1 MNRPMRAR
9 TLIAILIC
17 LGLVPAAAGCGA
29 EGEAGLPAG
38 AELVPADAAMFV
50 AVDTD
55 FESGQWENAGDLL
68 DNFPDG
74 DRLRG
79 FIFNELSSEG
89 IDLEED
95 VKPALGPQ
103 VNIVWLDPRDDQS
116 FVGLTQPSDAEK
128 LQELLEKGDQ
138 EMFFRDVEGWT
149 AFAEDEKYLDELVEG
164 EAAGRLS
171 ADSQFADAMARVA
184 EDALVRIYFN
194 GPAAAPAFEEQGG
207 FDAGALADLLPGGE
221 VPWISASLAAE
232 DRGGRFEGAVGF
244 ADDPE
249 GYVGPS
255 YEAKLPEVAPAGAL
269 AYLSFKDLEGQFSKL
284 RDVFARVEPEI
295 ERDIGRF
302 ENEIGVSLEE
312 DIGPLLAG
320 EGALYVREG
329 AFIPEV
335 TLLLEVDDEDRAV
348 AVVDDLVSGLHDFVP
363 LGEPRTTEI
372 EGVEARQVD
381 IQPPVSLYYAAFD
394 GRLVVTTQR
403 AGIAALREDG
413 DRLSDDD
420 LFQDALEDSDMPGE
434 TVGFTYVNLR
444 ELIPYVFGF
453 LGAVEENGETVPDE
467 VRRNIEPL
475 EHLVVFG
482 TREGN
487 VLEFSGFLAI
497 D

>member
-1 MNRPMRAR
+1 MSRPMRAQS
-9 TLIAILIC
+9 LIPILVC
-17 LGLVPAAAGCGA
+17 LALAPAAAGCGA
-29 EGEAGLPAG
+29 QGEAGLPAG
-38 AELVPADAAMFV
+38 AELVPADVAMFV

-55 FESGQWENAGDLL
+55 FESGQWETAGDLV

-79 FIFNELSSEG
+79 FILDELSSEG

-95 VKPALGPQ
+95 VEPALGPQ
-103 VNIVWLDPRDDQS
+103 VNVVWLDPRDDQS
-116 FVGLTQPSDAEK
+116 FVGLTQPDDAEK
-128 LQELLEKGDQ
+128 LQELLDKADE

-149 AFAEDEKYLDELVEG
+149 AFAEDEKYLDALVQG
-164 EAAGRLS
+164 RAAGSLS
-171 ADSQFADAMARVA
+171 GDSQFADAMARVA
-184 EDALVRIYFN
+184 EDALVRLYFN
-194 GPAAAPAFEEQGG
+194 GAVATPAFEEEAG
-207 FDAGALADLLPGGE
+207 FDPGTLTDVLPGGE
-221 VPWISASLAAE
+221 VPWISVSLAAE

-269 AYLSFKDLEGQFSKL
+269 AYLSFNDLEGQFSKL
-284 RDVFARVEPEI
+284 RDVFAEVEPEF
-295 ERDIGRF
+295 ERDIARF

-312 DIGPLLAG
+312 DVGPLLAG
-320 EGALYVREG
+320 EGALYIRRG

-335 TLLLEVDDEDRAV
+335 TLLLEVDDEDEAV
-348 AVVDDLVSGLHDFVP
+348 AVVDDLASGLNDYVP
-363 LGEPRTTEI
+363 LGVPRTTDI
-372 EGVEARQVD
+372 AGVEARQID
-381 IQPPVSLYYAAFD
+381 IEPPVSLYYAAFD

-403 AGIAALREDG
+403 AGIVDLREEG
-413 DRLSDDD
+413 DRLSGDDG
-420 LFQDALEDSDMPGE
+420 FQDALEDADMPGE
-434 TVGFTYVNLR
+434 TVGFAYVNLR
-444 ELIPYVFGF
+444 ETIPYVFGF
-453 LGAVEENGETVPDE
+453 LGAAGQDGESVPDE
-467 VRRNIEPL
+467 VGRNLEPL

>member
-1 MNRPMRAR
+1 MNRSMRAR

-17 LGLVPAAAGCGA
+17 LGLLPVAAGCGA

-38 AELVPADAAMFV
+38 AELVPADVAMFV
-50 AVDTD
+50 ALDTD
-55 FESGQWENAGDLL
+55 FQSGQWENAGDLL

-89 IDLEED
+89 VDLEED

-128 LQELLEKGDQ
+128 LHELLDKADR

-164 EAAGRLS
+164 RAAGRLS

-184 EDALVRIYFN
+184 EDALVRLYFN
-194 GPAAAPAFEEQGG
+194 GAAAAPAFEEQAG
-207 FDAGALADLLPGGE
+207 FDAGALGDLLPGGE
-221 VPWISASLAAE
+221 VPWISVALAAE

-255 YEAKLPEVAPAGAL
+255 YEAKLPEIVPAGAL
-269 AYLSFKDLEGQFSKL
+269 AYLSFKDLEGQLSKM
-284 RDVFARVEPEI
+284 RDVFARVEPDI

-335 TLLLEVDDEDRAV
+335 TLLLEVDDEDKAV

-372 EGVEARQVD
+372 EGVQARQVD

-420 LFQDALEDSDMPGE
+420 RFRDALEDADMPGE
-434 TVGFTYVNLR
+434 TVGFAYVNLR
-444 ELIPYVFGF
+444 ELIPYAFGF
-453 LGAVEENGETVPDE
+453 LGAAGEDESVPDE
-467 VRRNIEPL
+467 VERNLEPF

-482 TREGN
+482 AREGN
-487 VLEFSGFLAI
+487 VLEFSGFLGI